1 MMNRRGFIIS
11 SSLLTITTFLSAH
24 TDKISFE
31 TNQWKTIE
39 NIYKVIFPNNKKYG
53 LEHYNPARYLFIS
66 SRSRYFPK
74 KDLEFILNG
83 AKWIKEDDINIKNME
98 ELLNTSWGENWL
110 SYLLNYA
117 LEGLYSDPIYGGNHN
132 KIGWQMIN
140 HTTGIPR
147 PKKQY
152 GKKL

>member
-39 NIYKVIFPNNKKYG
+39 SIYKVIFPNNKKYG
-53 LEHYNPARYLFIS
+53 LENYNPTKYLFIS
-66 SRSRYFPK
+66 SRSRYFAK

-83 AKWIKEDDINIKNME
+83 AKWIEEDDINIKNME

-110 SYLLNYA
+110 SHLLNYA

-132 KIGWQMIN
+132 KIGWHMIN
-140 HTTGIPR
+140 HTAGVPR

-152 GKKL
+152 GKEL